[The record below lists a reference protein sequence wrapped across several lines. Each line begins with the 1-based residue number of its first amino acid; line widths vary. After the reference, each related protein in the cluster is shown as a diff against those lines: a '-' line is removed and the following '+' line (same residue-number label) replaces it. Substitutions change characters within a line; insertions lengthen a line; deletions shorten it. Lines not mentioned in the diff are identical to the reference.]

1 MRQKKGEV
9 VGMHLKNWGE
19 AVEMIRYEKDSED

>member
-9 VGMHLKNWGE
+9 VGMHLKTLGE
-19 AVEMIRYEKDSED
+19 VVDMIRNKEDSGD